1 MTARQSTLRY
11 PVNGEEI
18 AVRGARH
25 LNCSKCGETVL
36 RRHEARAL
44 RENAQNVYRT
54 RHRLLS
60 PTDIRAI
67 RERVDL
73 TQAEMARILRLG
85 GNTLSR
91 WESGR
96 NVQSGA
102 MDALLRIIRD
112 LPESLAYLRKSIA

>member
-1 MTARQSTLRY
+1 M
-11 PVNGEEI
+11 
-18 AVRGARH
+18 
-25 LNCSKCGETVL
+25 
-36 RRHEARAL
+36 
-44 RENAQNVYRT
+44 
-54 RHRLLS
+54 
-60 PTDIRAI
+60 
-67 RERVDL
+67 DL